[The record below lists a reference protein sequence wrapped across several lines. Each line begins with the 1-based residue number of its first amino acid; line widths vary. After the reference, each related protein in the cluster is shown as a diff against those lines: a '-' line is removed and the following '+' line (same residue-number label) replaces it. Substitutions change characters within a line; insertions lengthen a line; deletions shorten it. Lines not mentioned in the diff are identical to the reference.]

1 MNLPLHD
8 GHVQGGGGQ
17 TNQRRKHVLDLDDFS
32 REEIVGVLD
41 LAEAMRELLGRSIKK
56 APTLRGKVVITVF
69 LEPSTRTRVSF
80 EQAGKMLSADVI
92 NVSGSGSSAEKG
104 ESLLNTALTLQAMRA
119 DLIVIRSPHSGA
131 PYFLA
136 RNLERAGVV
145 NAGDGRHAHPT
156 QALLDL
162 MTMRHHMGDLDG
174 KKVVLVGDSLHSRVA
189 RSDIFGLTAMGA
201 SVVLS
206 GPPTMIPLDLLKGA
220 PLPASPA
227 DGGGDKK
234 GLRGSRLRGND
245 GGGGGNDGRDGEPPL
260 SLSPADGGEDQTPSA
275 GEGGG
280 LRGSRLRGNDGGGEN
295 DGGTPNLTVEPD
307 LDAAI
312 EDADAV
318 IALRI
323 QKERQEAG
331 MLPSMREYTRRWM
344 ISEAR
349 LRRAKPGALLMHPGP
364 MNEGVEIA
372 SSLAHGPGAQIEEQV
387 TNGVAIRMA
396 LLYQLLTGAQEEAS
410 E

>member
-1 MNLPLHD
+1 MLSAGQPLARPAEPSRSR
-8 GHVQGGGGQ
+8 QLEE
-17 TNQRRKHVLDLDDFS
+17 TPRRRRHVLDLDDFS

-41 LAEAMRELLGRSIKK
+41 QAEAMRELLGRSIKK
-56 APTLRGKVVITVF
+56 APSLRGKVIITVF

-92 NVSGSGSSAEKG
+92 NVSGTGSSAEKG

-136 RNLERAGVV
+136 RNLDRAGVV

-162 MTMRHHMGDLDG
+162 MTMRAHLGELDG
-174 KKVVLVGDSLHSRVA
+174 KRVVLVGDSLHSRVA
-189 RSDIFGLTAMGA
+189 RSDVFGLAAMGA
-201 SVVLS
+201 SVVLC
-206 GPPTMIPLDLLKGA
+206 GPPTMIPLDLV
-220 PLPASPA
+220 
-227 DGGGDKK
+227 
-234 GLRGSRLRGND
+234 R
-245 GGGGGNDGRDGEPPL
+245 
-260 SLSPADGGEDQTPSA
+260 GGEVP
-275 GEGGG
+275 G
-280 LRGSRLRGNDGGGEN
+280 LL
-295 DGGTPNLTVEPD
+295 PVTVEHD

-323 QKERQEAG
+323 QKERQAGG

-344 ISEAR
+344 ITEAR
-349 LRRAKPGALLMHPGP
+349 MRRARPGALLMHPGP

-387 TNGVAIRMA
+387 TNGVAVRMA
-396 LLYQLLTGAQEEAS
+396 LLYQLLTGPQEDPAE
-410 E
+410 

>member
-1 MNLPLHD
+1 MNLPLQEEKGQAH
-8 GHVQGGGGQ
+8 GGGGQ
-17 TNQRRKHVLDLDDFS
+17 ANQRRKHVLDLDDFS

-56 APTLRGKVVITVF
+56 APSLRGKVVITVF

-162 MTMRHHMGDLDG
+162 MTMRHHMGDLAG

-206 GPPTMIPLDLLKGA
+206 GPPTMIPLDLLRGG

-227 DGGGDKK
+227 DGGGDEKGLRGSRFRGNDGGRGGNDGEG

-245 GGGGGNDGRDGEPPL
+245 GGEPPL
-260 SLSPADGGEDQTPSA
+260 SLSPADGGEDQTLSA
-275 GEGGG
+275 DGGEDGH
-280 LRGSRLRGNDGGGEN
+280 GNDGTGGGGEVPAFAGMTEEKAGMT
-295 DGGTPNLTVEPD
+295 DRGAPNVTVEPD

-349 LRRAKPGALLMHPGP
+349 LRRAKPGRCSCTPA
-364 MNEGVEIA
+364 
-372 SSLAHGPGAQIEEQV
+372 
-387 TNGVAIRMA
+387 R
-396 LLYQLLTGAQEEAS
+396 
-410 E
+410 

>member
-1 MNLPLHD
+1 MDLPLHE

-56 APTLRGKVVITVF
+56 APSLRGKVVITVF

-206 GPPTMIPLDLLKGA
+206 GPPTMIPLDLLKGG

-227 DGGGDKK
+227 DGGGDRK
-234 GLRGSRLRGND
+234 GLLDSRLRGND
-245 GGGGGNDGRDGEPPL
+245 G
-260 SLSPADGGEDQTPSA
+260 
-275 GEGGG
+275 GGG
-280 LRGSRLRGNDGGGEN
+280 LRGSRLRGNDGGGGN

-318 IALRI
+318 IALRV

>member
-1 MNLPLHD
+1 MDLPLHE

-56 APTLRGKVVITVF
+56 APSLRGKVVITVF

-206 GPPTMIPLDLLKGA
+206 GPPTMIPLDLLKGS

-227 DGGGDKK
+227 DGG
-234 GLRGSRLRGND
+234 
-245 GGGGGNDGRDGEPPL
+245 
-260 SLSPADGGEDQTPSA
+260 EDQTLSA
-275 GEGGG
+275 DEGG
-280 LRGSRLRGNDGGGEN
+280 LRGSRLRRNDGGGGN
-295 DGGTPNLTVEPD
+295 DEGAPNLTVEPD

-318 IALRI
+318 IALRV

>member
-1 MNLPLHD
+1 
-8 GHVQGGGGQ
+8 
-17 TNQRRKHVLDLDDFS
+17 
-32 REEIVGVLD
+32 
-41 LAEAMRELLGRSIKK
+41 
-56 APTLRGKVVITVF
+56 
-69 LEPSTRTRVSF
+69 
-80 EQAGKMLSADVI
+80 MLSADVI

-136 RNLERAGVV
+136 RNLDRAGVV

-162 MTMRHHMGDLDG
+162 MTMRHHMGDLAG

-189 RSDIFGLTAMGA
+189 RSDIFGLAAMGA

-206 GPPTMIPLDLLKGA
+206 GPPTMIPLDLLKGGA
-220 PLPASPA
+220 ARRAHHEPAGA
-227 DGGGDKK
+227 GMD
-234 GLRGSRLRGND
+234 SRLRGND
-245 GGGGGNDGRDGEPPL
+245 GGRE
-260 SLSPADGGEDQTPSA
+260 
-275 GEGGG
+275 
-280 LRGSRLRGNDGGGEN
+280 GNDGGGEGN
-295 DGGTPNLTVEPD
+295 DGGRDGNEGGTPNLTVEPD

-396 LLYQLLTGAQEEAS
+396 LLYQLLTGAQEEAA

>member
-1 MNLPLHD
+1 MTTNAPTPSSILPPEGGGGPRNLPL
-8 GHVQGGGGQ
+8 QGGGQ
-17 TNQRRKHVLDLDDFS
+17 TNPPLQGGGQTDLPLQGGEQANQRRKHVLDLDDFS
-32 REEIVGVLD
+32 REEILGVLD

-56 APTLRGKVVITVF
+56 APSLRGKVVITVF

-136 RNLERAGVV
+136 RNLDRAGVV

-162 MTMRHHMGDLDG
+162 MTMRHHMGDLAG

-189 RSDIFGLTAMGA
+189 RSDIFGLAAMGA

-206 GPPTMIPLDLLKGA
+206 GPPTMIPLDLLKGGA
-220 PLPASPA
+220 ARRAHHEPAGA
-227 DGGGDKK
+227 GMD
-234 GLRGSRLRGND
+234 SRLRGND
-245 GGGGGNDGRDGEPPL
+245 GGRDGNE
-260 SLSPADGGEDQTPSA
+260 
-275 GEGGG
+275 
-280 LRGSRLRGNDGGGEN
+280 
-295 DGGTPNLTVEPD
+295 GGTPNLTVEPD

-387 TNGVAIRMA
+387 TNGVAVRMA
-396 LLYQLLTGAQEEAS
+396 LLYQLLTGAQEEAT

>member
-1 MNLPLHD
+1 MNPPLHE
-8 GHVQGGGGQ
+8 GHVQGEGGQ
-17 TNQRRKHVLDLDDFS
+17 TNQRRKHILDLDDFS

-56 APTLRGKVVITVF
+56 APSLRGKVVITVF

-206 GPPTMIPLDLLKGA
+206 GPPTMIPLDLLKGG

-227 DGGGDKK
+227 DGGGDQK
-234 GLRGSRLRGND
+234 GPRGSRLRGND
-245 GGGGGNDGRDGEPPL
+245 GGGGNDGG
-260 SLSPADGGEDQTPSA
+260 T
-275 GEGGG
+275 
-280 LRGSRLRGNDGGGEN
+280 RGNDGGGRN
-295 DGGTPNLTVEPD
+295 DGGAPGLTVEPD

-318 IALRI
+318 IALRV